1 MVTKKIYEKKE
12 KIKKQRNKECK
23 IKEKNERAKGKN
35 ETNIMC
41 KEYVRVCMCLCM
53 CMKKKM
59 KKSHMSARKKN
70 NSVTYVYGEPKI
82 VGQYASKKRKEKKII
97 SSHTSV
103 SRIAIA
109 RWNYILQLYS

>member
-53 CMKKKM
+53 CMKKKW
-59 KKSHMSARKKN
+59 KN
-70 NSVTYVYGEPKI
+70 HTCPH
-82 VGQYASKKRKEKKII
+82 AKKII
-97 SSHTSV
+97 AW
-103 SRIAIA
+103 RMYIANRKLLDSMQA
-109 RWNYILQLYS
+109 KREKKKK